1 MSETPIWERRYD
13 RKGFVAISAMTAFM
27 AACGGSTTAERETTT
42 GGTTTGG
49 SAAPNATG
57 TLHYYNWA
65 DYVNPDTYTRFT
77 KDTSVKIKKD
87 FYASNE
93 DLQAKLQ
100 GGATGYDLIVPTGYM
115 VQILADAGQLEE
127 IDWSKLPNVEANLD
141 PKFRKLPFDADD
153 KWSVPKDWGTT
164 GYVYRTDLVKERP
177 TTWKEFFDLTKGKY
191 SKKVTVLDGI
201 PEVVGSTLV
210 MLGYSYNSDDEGEL
224 NEARDALLDLKPHI
238 LAITSTEYKQMLIDG
253 KASMALGWNGD
264 GAAVAA
270 KKPAEYVVPE
280 EGGEFWVDSYAIPV
294 GNKNPDAAHAWVNY
308 VYDPEINSLET
319 AYTYYGSPLKR
330 DVLEGVM
337 DPAILS
343 NTDVFPAEETLEKL
357 EPNNI
362 SPEGTKMRDRIWTEF
377 KSA

>member
-13 RKGFVAISAMTAFM
+13 RKGFVAISAMTAFL
-27 AACGGSTTAERETTT
+27 AACGGSTTAEGSKTTV
-42 GGTTTGG
+42 GTTTGG
-49 SAAPNATG
+49 AATKATG

-65 DYVNPDTYTRFT
+65 DYVNPDTYSRFT
-77 KDTSVKIKKD
+77 SDTSVKVKKD

-100 GGATGYDLIVPTGYM
+100 GGARGYDLIVPTGYM
-115 VQILADAGQLEE
+115 VQILGDAGQLEA
-127 IDWSKLPNVEANLD
+127 IDWSKLPNVQKNLD
-141 PKFRKLPFDADD
+141 SKFRKLPFDAED

-177 TTWKEFFDLTKGKY
+177 TTWKEFFELTKGKY

-201 PEVVGSTLV
+201 PECVGSTLV
-210 MLGYSYNSDDEGEL
+210 MLGYSYNSDDASEL
-224 NEARDALLDLKPHI
+224 NEARDALLELKPHI

-253 KASMALGWNGD
+253 KAVMALGWNGD

-294 GNKNPDAAHAWVNY
+294 GAKNPDAAHAWINY
-308 VYDPEINSLET
+308 CYDPEINSLET
-319 AYTYYGSPLKR
+319 AYTYYGSPVKR
-330 DVLEGVM
+330 DMLEGVM
-337 DPAILS
+337 DPKILS
-343 NTDVFPAEETLEKL
+343 NTDVFPAEETLTKL
-357 EPNNI
+357 EPNDI
-362 SPEGTKMRDRIWTEF
+362 SPEGTKLRDRIWTEF